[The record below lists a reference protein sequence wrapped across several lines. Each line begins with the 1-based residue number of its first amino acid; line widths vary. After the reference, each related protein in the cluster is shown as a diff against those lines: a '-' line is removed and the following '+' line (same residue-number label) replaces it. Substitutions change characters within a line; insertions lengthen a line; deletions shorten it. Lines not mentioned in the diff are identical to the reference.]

1 MADGVFFD
9 LSWKVLE
16 VLHSLLL
23 QEIKL
28 AYGVKAE
35 LGYLDSTVSTIQAVL
50 LDAENQGSHNY
61 EIKDWLRKLKDFFLD
76 ADDLLDD
83 FSTEALLQKMMTGS
97 KITKE
102 VRIFFSSSN
111 QLAYYL
117 KMGHRIKAIRERLNA
132 FADDRV
138 KFGLIENR
146 IEPQV
151 NDRNRET
158 YSFVLEEDVAG
169 RDDDKK
175 EIIKLLFD
183 TNVVENVSI
192 IPIVGIGGLGKTTL
206 AQLIYNDEN
215 IVGKCNGVPL
225 AIRTIGSLLYGKT
238 SEIEWQSFLENELSK
253 LAQQENKI
261 LLTLKLSYDCLPSH
275 LKQCFAYCRLF
286 PKDHRINVDKLIK
299 LWAAQG
305 FIKLL
310 DQRQRMDDVG
320 REYFMQLLWRSFF
333 QDVEKDDLG
342 NKKSCK
348 MHDLMHD
355 LAILVAGTESIILNS
370 SFENVIENV
379 CHVSF
384 GPTDLLIHLSMPKC
398 NGWKIRTILASG
410 VGGNLD
416 SLTCDALVSNLKYLW
431 TLDLSKVGLRV
442 VPHSIGE
449 LKHLRYLDL
458 FENSSIEILPNSITN
473 LLNLLTIKLNSCLEL
488 RELPR
493 DIQKLVNLKHL
504 DITDCSQLTHMS
516 FGLGHLTSLETL
528 PMFVVS
534 KEGFKARPSGGLSE
548 LKNLRN
554 LGGSLT
560 ITNLRHG
567 KDDKVVLECKGAKMT
582 EKQHL
587 QRLEFSWDPE
597 WTEEIECSD
606 EMSLEGLQ
614 PHPNL
619 KALGPCG
626 YMGENIPSWVSSL
639 TNLIDL
645 WLRDNHRC
653 QHLPPLNQLPFL
665 KTVSLLDMAAL
676 EYMEKDTVSNMFGS
690 SSSKATFFPSLYSL
704 ELRNCPNMKG
714 WWMKDDDNEAEHM
727 LLPSFPHLLKLGIY
741 QCPNLTSMPKFPFL
755 KEELQLYKASS
766 KVLHQ
771 TMNMPKQSP
780 STSSSCNF
788 PLSELESLSLSN
800 VSDLELLPEEWLQN
814 LVSLGKLFI
823 ILCDGLGS
831 STCRSIQHLTSLQSM
846 EIWPY
851 NELALLNNEDD
862 GLQWHGLKSLRSLRL
877 MGITKL
883 VSLPD
888 GLQHFTTLQQLIISD
903 CPSLMPLPEWI
914 GNLKLLQSLF
924 IRNCPNLTSLPREIH
939 ELKSVEHLTI
949 IDCPLLRQRCLRQT
963 GEDWP
968 NIDHSPYLIVDYW
981 DQPETISSG
990 TNEEPFKTE
999 NKPWLK
1005 IRTLFKN
1012 CSCATGQELSGVGAV
1027 IYKILA

>member
-16 VLHSLLL
+16 VLHSLLH

-35 LGYLDSTVSTIQAVL
+35 LGYVDSTVSTIQAVL

-83 FSTEALLQKMMTGS
+83 FSTEALLQKLMTGS

-117 KMGHRIKAIRERLNA
+117 KMGHRIKAVRERLNA

-151 NDRNRET
+151 NNRNRET

-206 AQLIYNDEN
+206 VQLIYNDEN
-215 IVGKCNGVPL
+215 VKNNFEPKLWICVSDNFDVKQIVKQILESMKMNGKNLKNLLMGGARGRRIVVTTRSRKVAKITGTTSLYDLKGLPEEKAWPLFVKMAFKNGKALENKALCNGVPL

-261 LLTLKLSYDCLPSH
+261 LLTLKLSYDRFPSH

-305 FIKLL
+305 FIKLI
-310 DQRQRMDDVG
+310 DQRQRVDDVG

-342 NKKSCK
+342 NIKSCK

-355 LAILVAGTESIILNS
+355 LAILVAGTENIILNS

-379 CHVSF
+379 RHVSF

-416 SLTCDALVSNLKYLW
+416 NLTCDALVSNLKYLR

-449 LKHLRYLDL
+449 LKNLRYLDL
-458 FENSSIEILPNSITN
+458 SENSSIEILPNSITN
-473 LLNLLTIKLNSCLEL
+473 LLNLLTLKLNSCLEL

-554 LGGSLT
+554 LEASLT

-597 WTEEIECSD
+597 WTEEIECYD

-619 KALGPCG
+619 KALGLCG

-653 QHLPPLNQLPFL
+653 QHLPPLNQLPFSRL
-665 KTVSLLDMAAL
+665 
-676 EYMEKDTVSNMFGS
+676 S

-727 LLPSFPHLLKLGIY
+727 LLPSFPRLLKLGIY

-771 TMNMPKQSP
+771 TMNLVPKQSP

-814 LVSLGKLFI
+814 LVSLRKLFI

-831 STCRSIQHLTSLQSM
+831 STCR
-846 EIWPY
+846 
-851 NELALLNNEDD
+851 
-862 GLQWHGLKSLRSLRL
+862 K
-877 MGITKL
+877 
-883 VSLPD
+883 
-888 GLQHFTTLQQLIISD
+888 
-903 CPSLMPLPEWI
+903 WI

-939 ELKSVEHLTI
+939 ELKSLEHLTI

-990 TNEEPFKTE
+990 TNEEPSKTE

-1005 IRTLFKN
+1005 IGTLFKN
-1012 CSCATGQELSGVGAV
+1012 CSCATGQELSES
-1027 IYKILA
+1027 

>member
-35 LGYLDSTVSTIQAVL
+35 LGYVDSTVSTIQAVL

-61 EIKDWLRKLKDFFLD
+61 EIKNWLRKFKDFFLD

-138 KFGLIENR
+138 KFGLIEHR

-151 NDRNRET
+151 NNRNRET

-175 EIIKLLFD
+175 GMIKLLFD

-206 AQLIYNDEN
+206 VQLIYNDEN
-215 IVGKCNGVPL
+215 VKNNFEPKLWICVSDNFDVKQIVKQILESMKMNGKNLKNLLMGGARGRRIVVTTRSRKVAKITGTTSLYDLKGLPEEKAWPLFVKMAFKNGKALENKALCNGVPL
-225 AIRTIGSLLYGKT
+225 AIRTIGSLLY
-238 SEIEWQSFLENELSK
+238 ENELSK

-261 LLTLKLSYDCLPSH
+261 LLTLKLSYDRFPSH
-275 LKQCFAYCRLF
+275 LKQCFAYY
-286 PKDHRINVDKLIK
+286 KLIK

-305 FIKLL
+305 FIKLI
-310 DQRQRMDDVG
+310 DQRQRVDD
-320 REYFMQLLWRSFF
+320 
-333 QDVEKDDLG
+333 DVEKDDLG
-342 NKKSCK
+342 NIKSCK

-355 LAILVAGTESIILNS
+355 LAILVAGTENIILNS

-379 CHVSF
+379 RHVSF

-416 SLTCDALVSNLKYLW
+416 NLTCDALVSNLKYLR
-431 TLDLSKVGLRV
+431 TLDLSKVGLHV

-449 LKHLRYLDL
+449 LKNLRYLDL
-458 FENSSIEILPNSITN
+458 SENSSIEILPNSITN
-473 LLNLLTIKLNSCLEL
+473 LLNLLTLKLNSCLEL

-554 LGGSLT
+554 LGASLT

-597 WTEEIECSD
+597 WTEEIECYD

-619 KALGPCG
+619 KALGLCG

-653 QHLPPLNQLPFL
+653 QHLPPLNQLPFSRL
-665 KTVSLLDMAAL
+665 NLFS
-676 EYMEKDTVSNMFGS
+676 S

-727 LLPSFPHLLKLGIY
+727 LLPSFPRLLKLGIY

-755 KEELQLYKASS
+755 KEELQLYKANS
-766 KVLHQ
+766 K
-771 TMNMPKQSP
+771 
-780 STSSSCNF
+780 
-788 PLSELESLSLSN
+788 
-800 VSDLELLPEEWLQN
+800 
-814 LVSLGKLFI
+814 
-823 ILCDGLGS
+823 
-831 STCRSIQHLTSLQSM
+831 
-846 EIWPY
+846 
-851 NELALLNNEDD
+851 
-862 GLQWHGLKSLRSLRL
+862 
-877 MGITKL
+877 

-939 ELKSVEHLTI
+939 ELKSLEHLTI

-990 TNEEPFKTE
+990 TNEEPSKTE

-1005 IRTLFKN
+1005 IGTLFKN
-1012 CSCATGQELSGVGAV
+1012 CSCATGQELSES
-1027 IYKILA
+1027 